1 MIKATWEIQRLI
13 IKKKRFETAK
23 GKAVKNYKKGN

>member
-13 IKKKRFETAK
+13 IKKKSFEDKK
-23 GKAVKNYKKGN
+23 GKAVRNYKKGN